1 MKYVNFLVRS
11 RKAKLTGIFILLF
24 TIMQAIIEVFGLFV
38 TYKLI
43 EDDDKSFVEAAS
55 EIVSIQSFGLMIITL
70 LLMSGCFKLVLTF
83 YTTKYS
89 QLIRKDLSGQFLQNI
104 KYLEL
109 QKFTKYWRANYQKDL
124 FA

>member
-89 QLIRKDLSGQFLQNI
+89 QLI
-104 KYLEL
+104 
-109 QKFTKYWRANYQKDL
+109 
-124 FA
+124 